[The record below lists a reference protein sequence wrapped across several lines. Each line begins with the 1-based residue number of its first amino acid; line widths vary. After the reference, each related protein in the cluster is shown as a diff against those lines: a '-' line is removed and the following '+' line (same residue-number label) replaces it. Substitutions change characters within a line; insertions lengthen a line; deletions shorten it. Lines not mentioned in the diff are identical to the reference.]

1 MIYNQI
7 MIEFDIPDY
16 KRINEELYEKE
27 KRKLLIELV
36 KLQNWIIKSKR
47 KIALVFEGRDTAGK
61 TGSISVLTK
70 YLIPDH
76 CKLVAL
82 GKPTEKESKKWFKR
96 YEKYLPN
103 TGEIVFFD
111 RSWYSRALVEATM
124 GYCTKRQYTYF
135 MKNVIPWEKKQIEE
149 GVEFF
154 KFYLSI
160 EKNTQQKR
168 IDKRATS
175 PLVYW
180 KISENDL
187 KMLDKWDAF
196 TLYKEQMFK
205 RTSYDEAPWIVLNAN
220 NKKVAIL
227 SALRFILNAFDYPD
241 KDLPKP
247 KTWSEGLNNY
257 KVEIN
262 KVLFENLSYQ
272 QYKTLRVFADE

>member
-1 MIYNQI
+1 

-96 YEKYLPN
+96 YEKHMPN
-103 TGEIVFFD
+103 EGEIVFFD
-111 RSWYSRALVEATM
+111 RSWYTRATVEITM
-124 GYCTKRQYTYF
+124 GYCSNKQYANF
-135 MKNVIPWEKKQIEE
+135 MKKVIPWEKEYIDD
-149 GVEFF
+149 GLILI

-160 EKNTQQKR
+160 QKLQQNKR
-168 IDKRATS
+168 FNERKTD
-175 PLVYW
+175 PLKTW
-180 KISENDL
+180 KLSANDL
-187 KMLDKWDAF
+187 KIAEKWDIF
-196 TLYKEQMFK
+196 SFFKDQMFK
-205 RTSYDEAPWIVLNAN
+205 LTSTDKAPWVIINAN
-220 NKKVAIL
+220 NKMVARL
-227 SALRFILNAFDYPD
+227 SALRYLLNEIDYD
-241 KDLPKP
+241 NKKLSKP
-247 KTWSEGLNNY
+247 TTWEGKINNY
-257 KVEIN
+257 RITHNDVE
-262 KVLFENLSYQ
+262 FSNLSYLQ
-272 QYKTLRVFADE
+272 FKTLEKAFKK

>member
-1 MIYNQI
+1 VLNFLSFISQL
-7 MIEFDIPDY
+7 
-16 KRINEELYEKE
+16 K
-27 KRKLLIELV
+27 
-36 KLQNWIIKSKR
+36 
-47 KIALVFEGRDTAGK
+47 KILNR
-61 TGSISVLTK
+61 
-70 YLIPDH
+70 
-76 CKLVAL
+76 
-82 GKPTEKESKKWFKR
+82 
-96 YEKYLPN
+96 
-103 TGEIVFFD
+103 
-111 RSWYSRALVEATM
+111 
-124 GYCTKRQYTYF
+124 
-135 MKNVIPWEKKQIEE
+135 
-149 GVEFF
+149 
-154 KFYLSI
+154 
-160 EKNTQQKR
+160 KR

-247 KTWSEGLNNY
+247 KIWSEGLNNY

-262 KVLFENLSYQ
+262 KVLFENLSYK
-272 QYKTLRVFADE
+272 QYKTLRVLADE

>member
-1 MIYNQI
+1 

-96 YEKYLPN
+96 YEKHMPN
-103 TGEIVFFD
+103 EGEIVFFD
-111 RSWYSRALVEATM
+111 RSWYTRATVEITM
-124 GYCTKRQYTYF
+124 GYCSNKQYANF
-135 MKNVIPWEKKQIEE
+135 MKKVIPWEKEYIDD
-149 GVEFF
+149 GLILI

-160 EKNTQQKR
+160 QKLQQNKR
-168 IDKRATS
+168 FNERKTD
-175 PLVYW
+175 PLKTW
-180 KISENDL
+180 KLSANDL
-187 KMLDKWDAF
+187 KIAEKWDIF
-196 TLYKEQMFK
+196 SFFKDQMFK
-205 RTSYDEAPWIVLNAN
+205 LTSTDKVPWVIINAN
-220 NKKVAIL
+220 NKMVARL
-227 SALRFILNAFDYPD
+227 SALRYLLNEIDYDNKKLSRP
-241 KDLPKP
+241 
-247 KTWSEGLNNY
+247 TAWEGKINNY
-257 KVEIN
+257 RITHKDVE
-262 KVLFENLSYQ
+262 FSNLSYLQ
-272 QYKTLRVFADE
+272 FKTLEKAFKK